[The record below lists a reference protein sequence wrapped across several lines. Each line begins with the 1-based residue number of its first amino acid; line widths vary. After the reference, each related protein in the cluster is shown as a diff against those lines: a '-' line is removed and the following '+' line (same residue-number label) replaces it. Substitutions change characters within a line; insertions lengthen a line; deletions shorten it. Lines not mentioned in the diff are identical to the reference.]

1 MIEKKKPTK
10 AYYVDNKKFY
20 DEIVLYKKA
29 KAKALHEG
37 LAPPVISNYLGE
49 CIFKIAVKFS
59 TMSKFS
65 NYSFRDEMI
74 GDGIENAF
82 QYFDGFDAEKY
93 QNPFAYFTQI
103 IYHAFIRRI
112 AKEQKMR
119 YTTYKYFQESMLDSE
134 MGDRLL
140 DSNDN
145 NIVSAKLYDNM
156 NDLIRNF
163 EEQEEKKKQKRK
175 EMKLLQKFILED
187 DENEGTTKSTA
198 GTGNTPDRNE

>member
-1 MIEKKKPTK
+1 MPTEKKKSTK
-10 AYYVDNKKFY
+10 ANYVDNKKFY
-20 DEIVLYKKA
+20 EEIVKYKKKKLESLNA
-29 KAKALHEG
+29 G
-37 LAPPVISNYLGE
+37 LAPPIIPNYLGE
-49 CIFKIAVKFS
+49 CIYNIAVKFS

-65 NYSFRDEMI
+65 SYSFREEMI
-74 GDGIENAF
+74 GDGIENCF
-82 QYFDGFDAEKY
+82 QYFDGFDSEKY
-93 QNPFAYFTQI
+93 HNPFAYFTQI
-103 IYHAFIRRI
+103 IYHAFLRRI

-134 MGDRLL
+134 LGDRLL

-175 EMKLLQKFILED
+175 EMKNLQKFILED
-187 DENEGTTKSTA
+187 DNEGTIESTA
-198 GTGNTPDRNE
+198 GSGSIS